1 MIPSPSS
8 SLKRTSP
15 AEHRETPPSKR
26 QRQGLKHHHQLRHT
40 QRSHNGIASVPQDE
54 SLIQTLLSRSVGL
67 ALDAVG
73 FDGADPVAAE
83 SFRAQVEECMPTNEA
98 QIAYLW

>member
-1 MIPSPSS
+1 
-8 SLKRTSP
+8 
-15 AEHRETPPSKR
+15 
-26 QRQGLKHHHQLRHT
+26 
-40 QRSHNGIASVPQDE
+40 
-54 SLIQTLLSRSVGL
+54 
-67 ALDAVG
+67 LDAVG